1 MMTLPMDAGAEK
13 CPATL
18 RNPACVRPVHG
29 MANKVE
35 VLGLAARRQGL
46 SSAKRACLV
55 IAACGLRVIFN
66 DLNIWSRIEWS
77 KTTRGGKQLDLLGND
92 EPEVCKSSYGLCE

>member
-46 SSAKRACLV
+46 SSAKRAGSL
-55 IAACGLRVIFN
+55 ARPARRDHQLPHPARALPN
-66 DLNIWSRIEWS
+66 
-77 KTTRGGKQLDLLGND
+77 GG
-92 EPEVCKSSYGLCE
+92 P